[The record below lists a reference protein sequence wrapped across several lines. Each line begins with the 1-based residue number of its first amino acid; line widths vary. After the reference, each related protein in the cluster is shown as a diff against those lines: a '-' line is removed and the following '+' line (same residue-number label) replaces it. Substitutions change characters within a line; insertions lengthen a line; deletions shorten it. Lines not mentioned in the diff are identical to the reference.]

1 MHNPFTT
8 CPKDTKSKKP
18 CSCQNQR
25 AVKKEPKKKA
35 SGQAYY
41 RKQHSS
47 HISLCYI
54 ISLT

>member
-25 AVKKEPKKKA
+25 AVKKEPKKPLEK
-35 SGQAYY
+35 
-41 RKQHSS
+41 
-47 HISLCYI
+47 
-54 ISLT
+54 LTTVNNVRIGYGR